1 MKKIVFRNKLL
12 ALLISSNIVLTGC
25 SIASEKKYDNDKDLL
40 DDNTSTYESNI
51 ENNLNINSNLNDGS
65 SKIEKN
71 IVIIDTD
78 KRINES
84 KKEEYITKSET
95 SINNDA
101 ESNNEEYINE
111 FEIDSENETDSNI
124 YEYDY
129 VYTDD
134 NYYIRAKETVN
145 VRYEPTTESD
155 IMDILYEGNS
165 LKKIGVVGNWYMV
178 KCNNETGYVSKDYCE
193 QIENNEI
200 NNDGIDTDIQEEING
215 SNVCY
220 FPYGA
225 TIYSDKELTN
235 AICDIPSLESGIINY
250 QVGDIYSVDSYGY
263 NGYVS
268 IYSTSIIEQPVV
280 IVDKSEQMLRLYK
293 NNSLTMEFP
302 VVTGNETDNFYN
314 PSDEGL
320 FNIYSKEYNANL
332 VGPTW
337 DVNVNVF
344 MAYNGGE
351 GIHDA
356 TWRPYFGGDIYL
368 GDGSHGCINC
378 PYYEVMTLADEVDIG
393 DYVLVKR

>member
-25 SIASEKKYDNDKDLL
+25 SIKSEIKTDNEQNIFDDTTITYD
-40 DDNTSTYESNI
+40 STI
-51 ENNLNINSNLNDGS
+51 ENNMNINSNLNNES
-65 SKIEKN
+65 SEIEKD
-71 IVIIDTD
+71 IVRIDTD

-84 KKEEYITKSET
+84 IKEEYVNESET
-95 SINNDA
+95 SINNET
-101 ESNNEEYINE
+101 ESKKEEFIDE
-111 FEIDSENETDSNI
+111 FEIDSENKIDSNI

-129 VYTDD
+129 IYTDD
-134 NYYIRAKETVN
+134 NYYIRANETVN
-145 VRYEPTTESD
+145 VRYEPNTESD

-165 LKKIGVVGNWYMV
+165 LKKIGTVGNWYMV
-178 KCNNETGYVSKDYCE
+178 ECNDETGYVSKDYTEEIE
-193 QIENNEI
+193 QSNI
-200 NNDGIDTDIQEEING
+200 NNDTYNDIYG
-215 SNVCY
+215 SNVCC

-235 AICDIPSLESGIINY
+235 AIADIPSLESGLINY
-250 QVGDIYSVDSYGY
+250 QVGDVYSVDTYGY

-268 IYSTSIIEQPVV
+268 IYSVSIIQQPVI

-293 NNSLTMEFP
+293 NNNLTMEFP
-302 VVTGNETDNFYN
+302 VVTGNETDGFYN

-320 FNIYSKEYNANL
+320 FNIYSKEYDANL

-337 DVNVNVF
+337 NVNVNVF

-356 TWRPYFGGDIYL
+356 TWRTYFGGECYL

-378 PYYEVMTLADEVDIG
+378 PYYEVMALADEVDVG
-393 DYVLVKR
+393 DRVLVKR